1 MNPQGSVDLT
11 KVTSAEL
18 RAELERRRD
27 GARRAG
33 KPLKYA
39 TKAEWAEAKAAEYCE
54 QIAATEAEYV
64 AGPAGLRKKNDHLRA
79 LRDQLQKFQ
88 RLAAGYRSK
97 GL

>member
-11 KVTSAEL
+11 KVSSAEL

-33 KPLKYA
+33 KPLKYP
-39 TKAEWAEAKAAEYCE
+39 TKAEWAEAKAAEYCA
-54 QIAATEAEYV
+54 QIAEVEGTYV
-64 AGPAGLRKKNDHLRA
+64 EGPAGLRKKNDHLRA

-88 RLAAGYRSK
+88 RLAVNYRK
-97 GL
+97 QGI